1 MRSTT
6 PSDLSAQIIQA
17 TSPADVRRGVYA
29 ARARG
34 LRVAVRATGHGTLA
48 EPGADTLLIDTSRM
62 RCVLVDPERRIARVG
77 PGATWDQ
84 VIEAAAPFGLAPVS
98 GTNATVGVTGF
109 TLGGGHGFLSRKYG
123 LAADNLV
130 RADVVTADGDTL
142 TAREG
147 RRSGLFWAL
156 RGAGGNFG
164 VAVSLDIRLHAVPE
178 VFGGVAHFDRGLAP
192 HLLTRF
198 RDYAMPEALNVS
210 VVVTPDSVALRG
222 VYAGGADDAWRA
234 LAPLFLEEPFK
245 DTFRAMPYGETST
258 IGGTA
263 PRRFELLRDVPV
275 DAILRTADTAAAV
288 EVKRWGGAI
297 ARGHSPAG
305 HRRVPFSVT
314 VDGEDLQPLVPHVTG
329 GSFLNFLKDSS
340 RTHDAYTTADLAR
353 LLDLKRAYDPDNLF
367 GIGHTIG
374 LGPRRTAA
382 DQQASRAFVA

>member
-1 MRSTT
+1 MRPTE
-6 PSDLSAQIIQA
+6 AQIIRA
-17 TSPADVRRGVYA
+17 TTPADVRNGVLT

-48 EPGADTLLIDTSRM
+48 APAADTLLIDTSRM
-62 RCVLVDPERRIARVG
+62 RSVLVDPERRIARVG
-77 PGATWDQ
+77 PGATWGQ

-109 TLGGGHGFLSRKYG
+109 TFGGGHGFLSRKHG

-130 RADVVTADGDTL
+130 RADVVTADGETL

-156 RGAGGNFG
+156 RGAGGSFG
-164 VAVSLDIRLHAVPE
+164 VAVLLDIRLHAVPE
-178 VFGGVAHFDRGLAP
+178 VFGGIAHFDRGLAP

-198 RDYAMPEALNVS
+198 RDYPMPEALNVS
-210 VVVTPDSVALRG
+210 VVVTSDAVALRG

-234 LAPLFLEEPFK
+234 LAPLFLGEPLH
-245 DTFRAMPYGETST
+245 DSFRAMPYSATST

-275 DAILRTADTAAAV
+275 DAILRTAESAAAI

-297 ARGHSPAG
+297 ARGRTPAG
-305 HRRVPFSVT
+305 HRHVPFSVT
-314 VDGEDLQPLVPHVTG
+314 VDGDDLRPLARHVTG
-329 GSFLNFLKDSS
+329 GSFLNFLKDTA
-340 RTHDAYTTADLAR
+340 RTHDAYTATDLAR
-353 LLDLKRAYDPDNLF
+353 LLDLKRAYDPDNRF
-367 GIGHTIG
+367 GVGHNIAPAT
-374 LGPRRTAA
+374 TA
-382 DQQASRAFVA
+382 SCVAA

>member
-210 VVVTPDSVALRG
+210 VVVTPD
-222 VYAGGADDAWRA
+222 
-234 LAPLFLEEPFK
+234 
-245 DTFRAMPYGETST
+245 
-258 IGGTA
+258 
-263 PRRFELLRDVPV
+263 
-275 DAILRTADTAAAV
+275 
-288 EVKRWGGAI
+288 
-297 ARGHSPAG
+297 
-305 HRRVPFSVT
+305 
-314 VDGEDLQPLVPHVTG
+314 
-329 GSFLNFLKDSS
+329 
-340 RTHDAYTTADLAR
+340 
-353 LLDLKRAYDPDNLF
+353 
-367 GIGHTIG
+367 
-374 LGPRRTAA
+374 
-382 DQQASRAFVA
+382 